1 MAGKWAMVGIAKSF
15 WIKSAKRTVVSLILN
30 SNIDSDDARQR
41 HIDEINQKKDA
52 VRAGICPRCGGE
64 LVRRNGKYGEFIGC
78 SNFPRCRYTQK
89 I

>member
-1 MAGKWAMVGIAKSF
+1 MFNFELREITRFYLQV
-15 WIKSAKRTVVSLILN
+15 
-30 SNIDSDDARQR
+30 IDSDEARQR

>member
-1 MAGKWAMVGIAKSF
+1 M
-15 WIKSAKRTVVSLILN
+15 
-30 SNIDSDDARQR
+30 
-41 HIDEINQKKDA
+41 
-52 VRAGICPRCGGE
+52 PRCGGE